1 MDALELVRDTEPLLP
16 GWYSPGD
23 LPGGASGKEPRQETQ
38 GTWAQ
43 SLGREDPLEKGM
55 VPTPVFLP
63 RKFHRQRSLEGYSP
77 WGLKELDTTKRQ
89 THIPGLSSDQLPRP
103 TASAFAP
110 VLVKSFLILS
120 PPHLFIPASMQV

>member
-23 LPGGASGKEPRQETQ
+23 LPGGASGKEPMQETQ

-63 RKFHRQRSLEGYSP
+63 RKFHRQRSLEGYSL
-77 WGLKELDTTKRQ
+77 WGFKELNMTEH
-89 THIPGLSSDQLPRP
+89 THTNPNRSYLLN
-103 TASAFAP
+103 
-110 VLVKSFLILS
+110 
-120 PPHLFIPASMQV
+120 M